1 MYHRLTDS
9 VALVVVEILEVRIV
23 SEGVVARVFTEAR
36 GRVVLVSEGVPGGVV
51 QDLLGPVAK
60 WDLVLVTPDTDG
72 RLSVREKVL

>member
-1 MYHRLTDS
+1 M
-9 VALVVVEILEVRIV
+9 

-51 QDLLGPVAK
+51 QYLLGPVAK
-60 WDLVLVTPDTDG
+60 GDLVLVAPDTDG